1 MTTAQDLGT
10 IEKVDIREVWPTEPG
25 HFTPWLGDNLDKLGA
40 EIGLDLELVET
51 EAQVGP
57 FRLDV
62 RAQDANIRVEVIIEN
77 QFGHTDHSHLGQLL
91 TYASGFDAGVVVW
104 IAENFRDEHREALD
118 YLNHRTGE
126 DTQFF
131 GVEVELWKIGDSLPA
146 VNFNLVSTPNEWSKQ
161 SLVRQHSATG
171 NSMVRGEQYREFYQT
186 LVDTMRDVH
195 KFTNRKKAGTRA
207 YCTFP
212 TGQTGFSYAPYLTA
226 SNMNRARVELYL
238 DSDRD
243 RNKTCFDLL
252 VSDREDIETELG
264 ELLWERLD
272 DKKSCRISIARQGSI
287 DDDDETLVEI
297 RDWMVDR
304 LLKFKEVFGPR
315 LAELVD

>member
-1 MTTAQDLGT
+1 MTTARELGT
-10 IEKVDIREVWPTEPG
+10 IKKVDIRQVWPTEPG

-62 RAQDANIRVEVIIEN
+62 RAQDANIRGEVIIEN

-104 IAENFRDEHREALD
+104 IAENFRDEHRKALD

-131 GVEVELWKIGDSLPA
+131 GVEVELWKIDSSRPA
-146 VNFNLVSTPNEWSKQ
+146 VNFKMVAFPNEWAPNRGLGTIPAS
-161 SLVRQHSATG
+161 G
-171 NSMVRGEQYREFYQT
+171 RGEQYREFYQT
-186 LVDTMRDVH
+186 LIETMRDVH

-252 VSDREDIETELG
+252 VSDREDIEADLG

-272 DKKSCRISIARQGSI
+272 DKKACRISIARSGSI
-287 DDDDETLVEI
+287 DDDEETLEEI